1 MQKIQVGIVGC
12 GYWGPNLIRN
22 FSACPATEVAAVCD
36 ASPARLEA
44 VQKNNRHLQGVASL
58 DALLELPIDA
68 VAIATPVSTHFPLAA
83 RCLQAGKHVLVE
95 KPLAAT
101 ATEAQTLIE
110 LAADHDRVLMVDHT
124 YLYSNAVRRI
134 KEIVENDELGEL
146 YYVDSVRINLGL
158 FQRDI
163 NVVWDLAPH
172 DLSIVEHVLGYE
184 ARSISAW
191 GCTHANPDIEDVA
204 YVNVDYGERMMAN
217 FHVNWLSP
225 VKVRQM
231 IFAGARKSL
240 IFNEL
245 NTSEPIKIYDRGI
258 ELGQDEAERH
268 KMLVSYRSGDIWSPN
283 IEPGEPL
290 QAVVREFADCI
301 RDGAAPLSDGHLGL
315 RVVRLLESATRSIR
329 AQGGRVVL
337 NYRTPV
343 NGNGHARTSRS
354 DQLHSYVAG
363 RASGQE
369 REHSLLREPV
379 RLPDR

>member
-22 FSACPATEVAAVCD
+22 FSACPATDVAAVCD
-36 ASPARLEA
+36 ASPSRLEA
-44 VQKNNRHLQGVASL
+44 VQKSNRHLHGVASV

-68 VAIATPVSTHFPLAA
+68 VAIATPVSTHFSLAA

-95 KPLAAT
+95 KPLAST

-110 LAADHDRVLMVDHT
+110 LAASHERVLMVDHT

-134 KEIVENDELGEL
+134 KEIVDNDELGEL

-245 NTSEPIKIYDRGI
+245 NTTEPIKIYDRGI
-258 ELGQDEAERH
+258 ELGQDAAERH
-268 KMLVSYRSGDIWSPN
+268 RLLVSYRSGDIWSPN

-290 QAVVREFADCI
+290 QAVVCEFADSI
-301 RDGAAPLSDGHLGL
+301 RDGVAPLSNGHLGL

-329 AQGGRVVL
+329 AQGGRVVI
-337 NYRTPV
+337 NHRTPV

-363 RASGQE
+363 RTPRQE
-369 REHSLLREPV
+369 REHSLLREPI